1 MGIRVFLVEDHT
13 ILRDGLRSLVEN
25 TADMQVAGEAAEGR
39 CAVRLIK
46 DISPDVVIMDVT
58 LPELNG
64 IEATRQ
70 VVANAPGVKV
80 IGLSVH
86 ADQRFVAGMLQSGAA
101 GYLLKDCAFEEL
113 VGAIRI
119 VMAGRTY
126 LGTGVADVVV
136 GDYTRRLKEPDSS
149 AFTCISPRE
158 REVLQLLAEGRSA
171 KQIAGKLHVSVK
183 TIETHRGQIMRKLDI
198 HSIAELTK
206 YAIREGLT
214 ALEI

>member
-39 CAVRLIK
+39 SAVRLIK
-46 DISPDVVIMDVT
+46 EISPDVVIMDVT

-171 KQIAGKLHVSVK
+171 KQIAGKLHVSAK

>member
-70 VVANAPGVKV
+70 VIANAPGVKV

-86 ADQRFVAGMLQSGAA
+86 TDQRFVAGMFQAGASG
-101 GYLLKDCAFEEL
+101 
-113 VGAIRI
+113 
-119 VMAGRTY
+119 
-126 LGTGVADVVV
+126 
-136 GDYTRRLKEPDSS
+136 
-149 AFTCISPRE
+149 
-158 REVLQLLAEGRSA
+158 
-171 KQIAGKLHVSVK
+171 
-183 TIETHRGQIMRKLDI
+183 
-198 HSIAELTK
+198 
-206 YAIREGLT
+206 
-214 ALEI
+214 